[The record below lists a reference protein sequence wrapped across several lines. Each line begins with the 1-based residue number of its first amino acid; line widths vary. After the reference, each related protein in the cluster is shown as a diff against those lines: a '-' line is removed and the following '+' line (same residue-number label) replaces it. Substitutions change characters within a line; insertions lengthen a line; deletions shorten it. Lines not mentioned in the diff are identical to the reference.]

1 MRQLCRYLMLS
12 LVGAACSATPLRA
25 SVALLM
31 EDPYGHLGSWSPTGH
46 AAVYLDHVCAVTPT
60 QLRRCL
66 PGETGVVISRYHHV
80 HNDDWLAMGL
90 IPYLYAVDDRKDAPT
105 TLRDRDEEAVIREKY
120 WREHLTSL
128 IPPDADGNAP
138 KGNWTQLIGS
148 TFDRTAHV
156 FEAPTTE
163 EQDDHFIAEFNARA
177 NKSHFNFFFHNCADF
192 SRAVLNIYFP
202 HAIHRNYI
210 GDFGLTTPKQV
221 AKCMMKYG
229 KTHPETPV
237 TQYRLLQ
244 VDGGIARSHRI
255 RGVSE
260 SLVKMKRWLVPL
272 LIVEPEVIGVSA
284 VAYVTTG
291 RAKFDGAAPPY
302 PPAQENAASANPT
315 PAVP

>member
-1 MRQLCRYLMLS
+1 MRQLYRLFL
-12 LVGAACSATPLRA
+12 LPLLGAVCTAMPLRA
-25 SVALLM
+25 SVALFM

-46 AAVYLDHVCAVTPT
+46 AAVYLDNVCAVTPT
-60 QLRRCL
+60 QLRRCQ

-80 HNDDWLAMGL
+80 HHDDWLAMEL
-90 IPYLYAVDDRKDAPT
+90 IPYLYAVDNRKDAPT
-105 TLRDRDEEAVIREKY
+105 SLRNRDEEAVVREKY

-128 IPPDADGNAP
+128 IPPGEDGNAP
-138 KGNWTQLIGS
+138 KGNWTQLVGS
-148 TFDRTAHV
+148 LFDRNAHV
-156 FEAPTTE
+156 FEAPTT
-163 EQDDHFIAEFNARA
+163 QDEDDRFIAEFNARA

-210 GDFGLTTPKQV
+210 ADFGLTTPKQV
-221 AKCMMKYG
+221 AKCLVKYG

-237 TQYRLLQ
+237 TQYRLDQ

-260 SLVKMKRWLVPL
+260 SLLKKKRWLVSL
-272 LIVEPEVIGVSA
+272 LVVEPEVIGVAA

-291 RAKFDGAAPPY
+291 RAKFQDNAPLF
-302 PPAQENAASANPT
+302 PPAEENAAAATPA